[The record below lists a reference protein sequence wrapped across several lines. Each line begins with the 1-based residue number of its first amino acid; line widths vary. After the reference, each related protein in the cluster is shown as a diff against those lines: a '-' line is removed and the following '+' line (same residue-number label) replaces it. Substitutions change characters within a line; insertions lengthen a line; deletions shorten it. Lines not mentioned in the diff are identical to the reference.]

1 MTRLSNARTAGECC
15 AITAAK
21 AKAVG
26 PVALPGAADA
36 EFCKTASVNA
46 EIISFF
52 ISAASFG
59 LSASAIRA
67 CGGVTSEN
75 GNARR
80 DVQPRL
86 DAGVWLS
93 AAQMSNPAQTRNALT
108 QPPSKV
114 RLVPR
119 AILVICTSS
128 EVLLEAGYRSSPRRH
143 RG

>member
-1 MTRLSNARTAGECC
+1 VRLRAPKLSSQLREVISTLLTRQTTESASTEIFVFGVKPNRVLPRKRRAMTRLSNARTAGECC

-46 EIISFF
+46 DIISFF

-67 CGGVTSEN
+67 CGV
-75 GNARR
+75 
-80 DVQPRL
+80 
-86 DAGVWLS
+86 
-93 AAQMSNPAQTRNALT
+93 PAMA
-108 QPPSKV
+108 
-114 RLVPR
+114 
-119 AILVICTSS
+119 
-128 EVLLEAGYRSSPRRH
+128 
-143 RG
+143 